1 MSSRTPNP
9 ERRIPVIAIDGPS
22 GVGKG
27 TVARALARTLGWH
40 FLDSGSLYRILALAA
55 KNAGISDKDE
65 AAVAALA
72 PRLDIKFDLQDVDN
86 ETIIVDGKDLSAA
99 VRAETTGAQASVIAV
114 YPKVRSA
121 LLERQRA
128 FRRPPGLVA
137 DGRDMGTVVFPDAG
151 LKIFLDANADERA
164 RRRLNQLRKAGI
176 AANIA
181 ALREEIRERD
191 VRDRSRTVSP
201 LKPAADAVTIDTTE
215 LSAESVLA
223 RVEQLIE
230 ARAYAR

>member
-1 MSSRTPNP
+1 MSV
-9 ERRIPVIAIDGPS
+9 PVIAIDGPS

-27 TVARALARTLGWH
+27 TVARAVARRLGWQ

-55 KNAGISDKDE
+55 QKAGIAGTDA

-72 PRLDIKFDLQDVDN
+72 PRLNIKFDLQNDEN
-86 ETIIVDGKDLSAA
+86 ERIIVDGEELSAR
-99 VRAETTGAQASVIAV
+99 VRAETTGALASVIAV
-114 YPKVRSA
+114 HPQVRAA

-128 FRRPPGLVA
+128 FRQPPGLVA

-151 LKIFLDANADERA
+151 LKIFLDASADERA

-176 AANIA
+176 AARIA

-191 VRDRSRTVSP
+191 VRDRNRSVSP
-201 LKPAADAVTIDTTE
+201 LKPADDAVTIDTTE
-215 LSAESVLA
+215 LPVESVLA

-230 ARAYAR
+230 ARIHAR